1 MIGRR
6 SKRVIYGRGLGGF
19 LSKMFNLI
27 KPKIFGLAKSA
38 VKSNSFKKIVKDA
51 KDVALNTSSKVIQ
64 DVVSGKNVRETVKS
78 NVKEGAKQIASNAA
92 KTSLDSLHSIIN
104 NKKDQIDDVKNIKT
118 PKKRSKKRKV
128 LGSKKVK
135 KDIFET

>member
-1 MIGRR
+1 MW
-6 SKRVIYGRGLGGF
+6 
-19 LSKMFNLI
+19 
-27 KPKIFGLAKSA
+27 A
-38 VKSNSFKKIVKDA
+38 NSFKKIVKDA

-118 PKKRSKKRKV
+118 PKKCSKKRKV